1 MMSDSQR
8 EEYICEIRN
17 EFNAS
22 QRVKDSLNN
31 SIRAL
36 AQDLNNKDTHF
47 ILELI
52 QNAEDNAYQVAEPSL
67 SLKLL
72 KTDLTN
78 TNGTSGALI
87 FQNNEVGFSAENVN
101 AICSVGQTTKSKV
114 QGYIG
119 EKGIGFKSVFRV
131 TSIPHILSNGYSF
144 CLPEVDQETG
154 LGFIVPKWI
163 DIPPKG
169 TDLNQTTIILP
180 LDKEEF
186 NYERIETMLREI
198 EPETILFLSKLKR
211 LKIFTDTGDNIT
223 IRKDDS
229 EAPLIKI
236 LVEGTWQ
243 GEYLYKLDEFLF
255 YSKSFDRP
263 PDITHEKRIGIDQR
277 NISIAFPLSENKE
290 SAGKIFA
297 YLPVR
302 SEPCIPF
309 LINADFI
316 LTSSREEIQ
325 EKELWNKWLAV
336 CVAELIGESL
346 EGLKKYHHLT
356 IDFLE
361 KLLKGILALKEKN
374 LLFPIAGA
382 IRKVLKTEDL
392 LPAYNDTFIR
402 VNQAKLARG
411 KDLVE
416 LFSPEQLGFLFGKQE
431 LFWINPSITESGNY
445 ADIHTFLVGKKYQW
459 LNSYEIEPL
468 YEGLLVGAETLIP
481 KLSADFLG
489 RQPLPWLIN
498 KFIQYIIKPQSSSE
512 LKKIPFIRLS
522 TGVQIALPLNEKMPR
537 TAWFA
542 PADATGL
549 DLSVFPIVHP
559 EISDNENIRKFL
571 EKEGIREID
580 AIAIVEKSILPKYQ
594 EPNLYFDESSYRTDL
609 NQIRTAY
616 NKATDK
622 EKIQLTNIL
631 NNYQWIATIH
641 ASGKEPN
648 KIKWEKPG
656 SSSLFEK
663 TTDNEIW
670 FEGLDDV
677 IAYFLHFSVTEAL
690 SGALTSLAK
699 PTTVLTTNLST
710 NEYTISLSYEY
721 YRNHKQGLKGFDP
734 KATIVGIKSALANWS
749 QERSNVLWKALMS
762 EPLKIISGETQSA
775 TNRQKLDKAPKT
787 IEYTEAGKLCCE
799 NAWLFDKYGD
809 LHKSSD
815 LLLNDLPELY
825 ETTSIAAKELAV
837 KLGMKQPELEQALE
851 FVTGG
856 DPDFKILIAHYKSA
870 SEDERKKMLQT
881 IPHEIPPQSPEKDS
895 NERSFDYP
903 FELDKSFNRSGETKL
918 KGETSNEGNLV
929 KYPERRIEKE
939 TIRQAEMISAEPD
952 PGKRRWTTERTILE
966 GPDEQVRK
974 TLEEWYGGKCQI
986 CESTFPERDGRPF
999 FIAKYMVERKL
1010 ARQVDTYANAIC
1022 LCAEHFAKWQHGAV
1036 VAYNISSQINS
1047 LKLAS
1052 EGGDE
1057 NLQLKVKLC
1066 GEECVIKFKKK
1077 HVIAL
1082 QGLMNAYCQND
1093 VSDL

>member
-1 MMSDSQR
+1 MICDNQR
-8 EEYICEIRN
+8 EEYIRKIRN

-72 KTDLTN
+72 KTDPTN

-101 AICSVGQTTKSKV
+101 AICAVGQTTKSKV

-198 EPETILFLSKLKR
+198 EPETILFLSKLKE
-211 LKIFTDTGDNIT
+211 LTIFTDTGDNIT
-223 IRKDDS
+223 IYKVDS
-229 EAPLIKI
+229 KAPLIEI
-236 LVEGTWQ
+236 RVEGTRQ
-243 GEYLYKLDEFLF
+243 GESVSKVDKFLF
-255 YSKSFDRP
+255 YTKTFDKP

-277 NISIAFPLSENKE
+277 DVSIAFPLSEDKE

-316 LTSSREEIQ
+316 LTSSREDIQ

-356 IDFLE
+356 VDFLE

-392 LPAYNDTFIR
+392 LPAYNGTFIK
-402 VNQAKLARG
+402 VNEAKLARG

-459 LNSYEIEPL
+459 FNSYEIEPL
-468 YEGLLVGAETLIP
+468 LEGLQVDADTLAP
-481 KLSADFLG
+481 KLTADFLSS
-489 RQPLPWLIN
+489 QPLPWLV
-498 KFIQYIIKPQSSSE
+498 KFIQYAE
-512 LKKIPFIRLS
+512 HGALALKRIPFIRLKCGKQVS
-522 TGVQIALPLNEKMPR
+522 LPINEKMPR
-537 TAWFA
+537 PAWFA

-559 EISDNENIRKFL
+559 EISDNEDIRKFL

-594 EPNLYFDESSYRTDL
+594 EPNLYFDESSYTTDL

-616 NKATDK
+616 VKANDK
-622 EKIQLTNIL
+622 EKSQLTTIL
-631 NNYQWIATIH
+631 NNYQWIATVH

-648 KIKWEKPG
+648 KMKWEKPG
-656 SSSLFEK
+656 SSAVFEK

-670 FEGLDDV
+670 FEGLENV
-677 IAYFLHFSVTEAL
+677 IAYFLHSSVIETL
-690 SGALTSLAK
+690 ND
-699 PTTVLTTNLST
+699 LTTILSRVSVKLTENLIENENT
-710 NEYTISLSYEY
+710 NTFRDQKESHY
-721 YRNHKQGLKGFDP
+721 QGLKGFNPD
-734 KATIVGIKSALANWS
+734 ATIIGIDSAWTNWNK
-749 QERSNVLWKALMS
+749 ERAMILWKILLTA
-762 EPLKIISGETQSA
+762 PNKIISGETQFS
-775 TNRQKLDKAPKT
+775 TNRQYLDRSAKE
-787 IEYTEAGKLCCE
+787 IEYTDVGELCSE
-799 NAWLFDKYGD
+799 DAWLFDKNGD
-809 LHKSSD
+809 LHKSNE
-815 LLLNDLPELY
+815 LLLNDLPEGY

-837 KLGMKQPELEQALE
+837 KLGMKQPELEQALKTI
-851 FVTGG
+851 TGG
-856 DPDFKILIAHYKSA
+856 NNELKKLFDYILQA
-870 SEDERKKMLQT
+870 SDEERKKMLQT
-881 IPHEIPPQSPEKDS
+881 IPREIPPQPVPSFKVGLKSLGRPQRGIINDYNIGSTPVKNPVPYQVKLNEKV
-895 NERSFDYP
+895 
-903 FELDKSFNRSGETKL
+903 G
-918 KGETSNEGNLV
+918 
-929 KYPERRIEKE
+929 
-939 TIRQAEMISAEPD
+939 AEV
-952 PGKRRWTTERTILE
+952 
-966 GPDEQVRK
+966 DEQKNLPQTITFSLIRDHPSNADARK
-974 TLEEWYGGKCQI
+974 FLYEYYRGCCQI
-986 CESTFPERDGRPF
+986 TGSTFPKATPSRDGVAENYF
-999 FIAKYMVERKL
+999 EACSL
-1010 ARQVDTYANAIC
+1010 LSYANADYLNDAGNM
-1022 LCAEHFAKWQHGAV
+1022 LCVSADTMAKLKNASIEFIEDIADAIEKFKENG
-1036 VAYNISSQINS
+1036 S
-1047 LKLAS
+1047 LSESVSVKIRLA
-1052 EGGDE
+1052 
-1057 NLQLKVKLC
+1057 
-1066 GEECVIKFKKK
+1066 GEECTITWSQRHFMRLVALYE
-1077 HVIAL
+1077 IA
-1082 QGLMNAYCQND
+1082 
-1093 VSDL
+1093 